1 MSGKK
6 KTVDHR
12 QTSPRPLQPA
22 ACPRAQRR
30 APTTPPLPLK
40 ALHLVAKQ
48 PETSVVL
55 RDRGKFKG
63 HVSAIRDSWP
73 GAGPKSS
80 DHQPRMTQRSLAPP
94 SWASSTTINQPALS
108 NNSCVST
115 RSPHWSVPIRAPPT
129 GLGCQANLTS
139 LLLFFHR

>member
-1 MSGKK
+1 MFGKK
-6 KTVDHR
+6 KPEER
-12 QTSPRPLQPA
+12 QTGPRPLQPT

-30 APTTPPLPLK
+30 APATPPLPLK

-63 HVSAIRDSWP
+63 HLAGIRDSWP
-73 GAGPKSS
+73 GTAPKNS
-80 DHQPRMTQRSLAPP
+80 DLQPRMSQWPLAPP
-94 SWASSTTINQPALS
+94 SWALSTTINQPALF
-108 NNSCVST
+108 NNSRVST

-129 GLGCQANLTS
+129 GVGCQANLTS

>member
-1 MSGKK
+1 MFGKK
-6 KTVDHR
+6 QTADQR

-30 APTTPPLPLK
+30 APATPPLPLK

-48 PETSVVL
+48 PEASVVL
-55 RDRGKFKG
+55 RGHGKFKG
-63 HVSAIRDSWP
+63 QVSGIRDSWP

-80 DHQPRMTQRSLAPP
+80 DHRPQMSQRSLTPP
-94 SWASSTTINQPALS
+94 SWASSTTINQPAVS
-108 NNSCVST
+108 VNSCVST